1 MVKLKI
7 INIDGD
13 IYNLKDTKENN
24 YTLNLEFFDIDKKP
38 QIGDYIYM
46 SSELLNPRYEG
57 FSTNYVFGTLEDTYG
72 KKDIDLIDID
82 IIKVVIN
89 NLEIYLKRLYG

>member
-1 MVKLKI
+1 
-7 INIDGD
+7 
-13 IYNLKDTKENN
+13 
-24 YTLNLEFFDIDKKP
+24 
-38 QIGDYIYM
+38 M

-72 KKDIDLIDID
+72 KKDIDLTDID

>member
-1 MVKLKI
+1 MIKLKI

-24 YTLNLEFFDIDKKP
+24 HTLNLEFFDIDKKP

-72 KKDIDLIDID
+72 KKDIDLTDID